1 MESFNIAHLNL
12 PGPQGPVNV
21 IIVFLNTAFD
31 HKTEQEKN
39 QIWQGLQ
46 ACATNAGLAGN
57 VVPVW
62 LDSLGR
68 MKFIAPQQQHPF
80 FTATSYQQ
88 LYSQVNKTLNC
99 GD

>member
-1 MESFNIAHLNL
+1 METFNIAHLNL

-21 IIVFLNTAFD
+21 IVVFLNTVFD
-31 HKTEQEKN
+31 HKTDEEKS

-46 ACATNAGLAGN
+46 MCATGAGLAGN

-62 LDSLGR
+62 QDAFGQ
-68 MKFIAPQQQHPF
+68 MKFLAPKQQHPF
-80 FTATSYQQ
+80 FTTVSYQQ
-88 LYSQVNKTLNC
+88 LYGQVNRTLSC